1 LDARLELRLLA
12 SRRLSEWTILNNEKT
27 DDAGTPGNPKWRGIF
42 TAGFI
47 KGPSRTTAT
56 VRYYGSGVVNHWPY
70 SDTRSVDVNH
80 YDSTAYLDLAENY
93 DVTIGGAKTTLF
105 GVVENV
111 FDTDPVV
118 VPGGQFGTNSIY
130 ELLGRSFRL
139 GLRFKF

>member
-1 LDARLELRLLA
+1 
-12 SRRLSEWTILNNEKT
+12 
-27 DDAGTPGNPKWRGIF
+27 
-42 TAGFI
+42 
-47 KGPSRTTAT
+47 
-56 VRYYGSGVVNHWPY
+56 
-70 SDTRSVDVNH
+70 
-80 YDSTAYLDLAENY
+80 
-93 DVTIGGAKTTLF
+93 VTIGGAKTTLF